1 MLTNKQKNLL
11 KGRSNILKPI
21 YQIGKK
27 ELSNNSLEMLE
38 KALLAHELIKIQVL
52 KAVDAPLMEIA
63 LDLASNLHAEVIQVI
78 GRVIVLFRRNI
89 LKPKIELD

>member
-11 KGRSNILKPI
+11 KGRSNILKPM

-27 ELSNNSLEMLE
+27 ELSKPALEMLD

-52 KAVDAPLMEIA
+52 KAVDAPLMAVA

-78 GRVIVLFRRNI
+78 GRVIVLFRRNPI
-89 LKPKIELD
+89 KPKIELD

>member
-11 KGRSNILKPI
+11 KGRSNILKPM

-27 ELSNNSLEMLE
+27 ELSNSALLMLE

-52 KAVDAPLMEIA
+52 KAVEAPLMEIA
-63 LDLASNLHAEVIQVI
+63 LDLASSLHADVIQVI
-78 GRVIVLFRRNI
+78 GRVIVLYRPNPI
-89 LKPKIELD
+89 KPKIELN